1 MGRSR
6 VTIIFM
12 SLVRSLVLFGLFR
25 RFSGF
30 LTVKLD
36 RKFFGRCKN
45 NGIKNCPFLSIT
57 PLFQVKTG
65 IMDTKKLVE
74 RLFL

>member
-12 SLVRSLVLFGLFR
+12 PLVRSLVLFDLFR

-45 NGIKNCPFLSIT
+45 NGIAQR
-57 PLFQVKTG
+57 PLFQGKTV
-65 IMDTKKLVE
+65 IMDAIKLME
-74 RLFL
+74 EKFS